1 MFAMIRGT
9 RIRDTSRLLGKLAFA
24 RSGVAAVEFALSLP
38 LLLIAGLYGVET
50 ANLAVTHMRISQIA
64 MQIADDASRIGDQ
77 SALQNKKI
85 YESDINDLLLG
96 GQLQGGGLN
105 VLANGRVIISSLEV
119 VPNTTNQ
126 YIHWQ
131 RCKGVLNVSS
141 AYGTQGTGT
150 AGGLN
155 GMGPAGNIVTANPGD
170 AVMFVEITYN
180 YQPIVGTMFATNR
193 TISTTASFNVR
204 DSRDLSQVYQLD
216 AANPS
221 PVASCSTYTA
231 S

>member
-1 MFAMIRGT
+1 MNPRTLVRNT
-9 RIRDTSRLLGKLAFA
+9 RRQLGKITHAQ
-24 RSGVAAVEFALSLP
+24 SGVAAVEFALSLP

-50 ANLAVTHMRISQIA
+50 ANLAVTHMRISQI
-64 MQIADDASRIGDQ
+64 GDQ

-105 VLANGRVIISSLEV
+105 VIANGRVIISSLEV

-131 RCKGVLNVSS
+131 RCKGVVNVSS
-141 AYGTQGTGT
+141 AYGTQGTST

-216 AANPS
+216 ASNPS

>member
-1 MFAMIRGT
+1 MRRTFV
-9 RIRDTSRLLGKLAFA
+9 RLARA

-38 LLLIAGLYGVET
+38 FLLGAGLYGVET

-96 GQLQGGGLN
+96 GALQGGGLD
-105 VLANGRVIISSLEV
+105 LLKNGRVILSSLEV
-119 VPNTTNQ
+119 VPNTSNQ

-131 RCKGVLNVSS
+131 RCKGLLTVSS
-141 AYGTQGTGT
+141 AYGPQGTGAT
-150 AGGLN
+150 GGFA
-155 GMGPAGNIVTANPGD
+155 GMGPAGNVVTANPGD
-170 AVMFVEITYN
+170 AVMFVEVTYQ
-180 YQPIVGTMFATNR
+180 YQPIVSTMFAPYR

-216 AANPS
+216 ASNPS
-221 PVASCSTYTA
+221 PVASCTVYSA

>member
-1 MFAMIRGT
+1 MNSRKLLRRT
-9 RIRDTSRLLGKLAFA
+9 RQHFGLLARA

-38 LLLIAGLYGVET
+38 LLLTAGLYGVET

-119 VPNTTNQ
+119 VPSTSNQ

-131 RCKGVLNVSS
+131 RCKGQKPVTS
-141 AYGTQGTGT
+141 AYGSQGAGT
-150 AGGLN
+150 TGGLS
-155 GMGPAGNIVTANPGD
+155 GMGPPGNMVTANPGD
-170 AVMFVEITYN
+170 AVMFVEITYV
-180 YQPIVGTMFATNR
+180 YQPIVGPIFAPKTQ
-193 TISTTASFNVR
+193 ISTTASFNVR

-216 AANPS
+216 ASNPS

>member
-1 MFAMIRGT
+1 MRMPRRIQGHLRRFA
-9 RIRDTSRLLGKLAFA
+9 AA

-38 LLLIAGLYGVET
+38 LLLTAGLYGVET
-50 ANLAVTHMRISQIA
+50 ANLAVTHMRVSQIA

-85 YESDINDLLLG
+85 YESDIDDLLFG
-96 GQLQGGGLN
+96 GALQGGGLYL
-105 VLANGRVIISSLEV
+105 LADGRVIISSLEV
-119 VPNTTNQ
+119 VPSTTNQ

-131 RCKGVLNVSS
+131 RCKGQMNVAS
-141 AYGTQGTGT
+141 AYGPQGTGAT
-150 AGGLN
+150 GGLN

-170 AVMFVEITYN
+170 AVMFVEISYT
-180 YQPIVGTMFATNR
+180 YQPIVSKYFAPSTL
-193 TISTTASFNVR
+193 ISTTASFNVR

-216 AANPS
+216 SSNPS
-221 PVASCSTYTA
+221 PVASCSTFSA

>member
-1 MFAMIRGT
+1 MISSMLLRA
-9 RIRDTSRLLGKLAFA
+9 IRHRLGLLDCA
-24 RSGVAAVEFALSLP
+24 RSGVAALEFALSLP

-64 MQIADDASRIGDQ
+64 MQIADDASRVGDQ
-77 SALQNKKI
+77 SVLQNKKI

-131 RCKGVLNVSS
+131 RCKGMLRVTSD
-141 AYGTQGTGT
+141 YGSQGTGT

-155 GMGPAGNIVTANPGD
+155 GMGPAGNMVTANPGD
-170 AVMFVEITYN
+170 AVMFVEISYA
-180 YQPIVGTMFATNR
+180 YQPLVGGMFSPSR
-193 TISTTASFNVR
+193 LISTTASFNVR

-216 AANPS
+216 ASNPS
-221 PVASCSTYTA
+221 PVAACTA
-231 S
+231 YSAS

>member
-1 MFAMIRGT
+1 MILCAT
-9 RIRDTSRLLGKLAFA
+9 RHRLATLVRA
-24 RSGVAAVEFALSLP
+24 RSGVAAMEFALSLP

-50 ANLAVTHMRISQIA
+50 ANLAVTHMRVSQIA

-105 VLANGRVIISSLEV
+105 LLANGRVIISSLEV

-131 RCKGVLNVSS
+131 RCKGMLHVTSD
-141 AYGTQGTGT
+141 YGSQGTGT
-150 AGGLN
+150 AGGFS
-155 GMGPAGNIVTANPGD
+155 GMGPAGNMVTANTGD
-170 AVMFVEITYN
+170 AVMFVEISYT
-180 YQPIVGTMFATNR
+180 YQPIVAGMFSPSR
-193 TISTTASFNVR
+193 LISTTASFNVR

-216 AANPS
+216 ASNPS
-221 PVASCSTYTA
+221 PVAACTA
-231 S
+231 YSAS

>member
-1 MFAMIRGT
+1 MIPQKLLRHT
-9 RIRDTSRLLGKLAFA
+9 RHCLGLLARA

-38 LLLIAGLYGVET
+38 LLLTAGLYGVET

-119 VPNTTNQ
+119 VPSTSNQ

-131 RCKGVLNVSS
+131 RCKGLKPVTS
-141 AYGTQGTGT
+141 AYGSQGAGT
-150 AGGLN
+150 AGGLS
-155 GMGPAGNIVTANPGD
+155 GMGPPANMVTANPGD
-170 AVMFVEITYN
+170 AVMFVEITYI
-180 YQPIVGTMFATNR
+180 YQPIVGTIFAPKTQ
-193 TISTTASFNVR
+193 ISTTASFNVR

-216 AANPS
+216 ASNPS